1 MNRRDFLFLRPTPRG
16 RTLELSCRA
25 LYMRTLD
32 AQAPTTPSEGAVFEH
47 EPWMGEPPAD
57 FQKSEGDDWLR
68 QIERQLDGVDVLK
81 LLDDEWLK
89 PTGIGD
95 RLAPLIT
102 AFRARGG
109 RVEHAKTT

>member
-32 AQAPTTPSEGAVFEH
+32 AQAPTTQADGIVFAH

-57 FQKSEGDDWLR
+57 FQKSDTDDWLR
-68 QIERQLDGVDVLK
+68 QVEAQLRDVEILK
-81 LLDDEWLK
+81 LLDQEWLM
-89 PTGIGD
+89 PTGINEQ
-95 RLAPLIT
+95 LEPVLN

-109 RVEHAKTT
+109 RIESDKT

>member
-25 LYMRTLD
+25 LYLRRLD
-32 AQAPTTPSEGAVFEH
+32 AQAPTTQAGGAVLQH

-57 FQKSEGDDWLR
+57 FQKPDTDDWLR
-68 QIERQLDGVDVLK
+68 QVEAQLRDVEILK
-81 LLDDEWLK
+81 LLDQEWLT
-89 PTGIGD
+89 PTGINEQ
-95 RLAPLIT
+95 LEPVLT

-109 RVEHAKTT
+109 RIEYAKS

>member
-1 MNRRDFLFLRPTPRG
+1 
-16 RTLELSCRA
+16 
-25 LYMRTLD
+25 MRTLD
-32 AQAPTTPSEGAVFEH
+32 AQAPTTPSDGAVFDH
-47 EPWMGEPPAD
+47 EPWMGEPPTD

-68 QIERQLDGVDVLK
+68 QIEGQLDGVDVLK

-95 RLAPLIT
+95 RLAPLIK

-109 RVEHAKTT
+109 RVEYAKTT

>member
-32 AQAPTTPSEGAVFEH
+32 AQAPTTQPEAAVFDH

-57 FQKSEGDDWLR
+57 FQRPGADDWLH
-68 QIERQLDGVDVLK
+68 QLEIQLRDVEILT
-81 LLDDEWLK
+81 LLDQEWLT
-89 PTGIGD
+89 PTGIHEQ
-95 RLAPLIT
+95 LEPVLS

-109 RVEHAKTT
+109 RIESDET

>member
-1 MNRRDFLFLRPTPRG
+1 MNRRDFLFLRRTPRG

-32 AQAPTTPSEGAVFEH
+32 VEAPTKQSESTVFDH

-57 FQKSEGDDWLR
+57 FEKPSGANWLQ
-68 QIERQLDGVDVLK
+68 QIEIELRDVDVLK
-81 LLDDEWLK
+81 LLDEEWLE
-89 PTGIGD
+89 PTGISVQ
-95 RLAPLIT
+95 LQPLIA

-109 RVEHAKTT
+109 RVESGTS

>member
-32 AQAPTTPSEGAVFEH
+32 AQAPTSQPEGTVYEH

-57 FQKSEGDDWLR
+57 FARSATDDWLR
-68 QIERQLDGVDVLK
+68 QIETQLREVEILK
-81 LLDDEWLK
+81 LIDQEWLM
-89 PTGIGD
+89 PTGINEQ
-95 RLAPLIT
+95 LEPVLT

-109 RVEHAKTT
+109 RVEFEKS

>member
-1 MNRRDFLFLRPTPRG
+1 MNRRDFLFLRPSPRG

-32 AQAPTTPSEGAVFEH
+32 AQAPTTQAQADVFGH

-57 FQKSEGDDWLR
+57 FHKSDADDWLR
-68 QIERQLDGVDVLK
+68 QVEAQLRDVEILK
-81 LLDDEWLK
+81 LLDQEWLT
-89 PTGIGD
+89 PTGINEQ
-95 RLAPLIT
+95 LEPLLT

-109 RVEHAKTT
+109 RVESAKS

>member
-32 AQAPTTPSEGAVFEH
+32 AHAPTSQPEGAVFEH
-47 EPWMGEPPAD
+47 ESWMGEPPAD
-57 FQKSEGDDWLR
+57 FQKSDADDWLR
-68 QIERQLDGVDVLK
+68 QVDAQLREVDILK
-81 LLDDEWLK
+81 LLDQEWLT
-89 PTGIGD
+89 PTGID
-95 RLAPLIT
+95 EQLEPVLA

-109 RVEHAKTT
+109 RIEFGRS

>member
-32 AQAPTTPSEGAVFEH
+32 ARATTTQSEGAVFEH

-57 FQKSEGDDWLR
+57 FQKSDADDWLR
-68 QIERQLDGVDVLK
+68 QVEAHLRDVEILK
-81 LLDDEWLK
+81 LLDQEWLT
-89 PTGIGD
+89 PTGINEQ
-95 RLAPLIT
+95 LEPLLT
-102 AFRARGG
+102 GFRARGG
-109 RVEHAKTT
+109 KIEFGKT

>member
-32 AQAPTTPSEGAVFEH
+32 AQAPTTQAEGAVLAH

-57 FQKSEGDDWLR
+57 FQKSDPDDWLR
-68 QIERQLDGVDVLK
+68 EVEAQLRDVAILK
-81 LLDDEWLK
+81 LLDQEWLT
-89 PTGIGD
+89 PTGINEQ
-95 RLAPLIT
+95 LEPVLT
-102 AFRARGG
+102 AFLARGG
-109 RVEHAKTT
+109 HVEYASS

>member
-32 AQAPTTPSEGAVFEH
+32 TRAPTTQSEGSVFGH
-47 EPWMGEPPAD
+47 EPWMGEPPTD
-57 FQKSEGDDWLR
+57 FQKLEGDDWLR
-68 QIERQLDGVDVLK
+68 QIERQLEGVDVLK

-89 PTGIGD
+89 PTGIAD
-95 RLAPLIT
+95 QLEPLMT

-109 RVEHAKTT
+109 RIEYGKS